1 MVAQQLRNR
10 LNAVFSDVPWRTRV
24 QPRQA
29 DWPVSSTGR
38 PVGLPIADV
47 RSLVVH
53 ETSGWP
59 TRERGAEM
67 FYNEFLPGPGH
78 GHHGVTTQ
86 LYVASDGTVLLGMD
100 LPRETWHAGTVN
112 AWAIGAETGHG
123 WGNYRS
129 NDYIGPFTSSD
140 ETRIPDPAHPG
151 ERIKGPTYGNPVALT
166 ARPSSRWVALSGDGT
181 IDETRDDDLPG
192 IKFFIR
198 HEGFTE
204 VIVSSWITARYAGP
218 WRQPQRVPEML
229 FTEAQYRSWAL
240 LARYVAE
247 EYLLPRNF
255 SLLPHK
261 MRAAGL
267 GATGGL
273 HGTIRDATS
282 FSSIVLADEALSRSP
297 RTFGL
302 PATTALTA
310 ATLQAA
316 YTAAGPAGAVRNQLW
331 QNMFNTFRGV
341 HGHGYSGDPTHGN
354 DHDCP
359 GPMFDWH
366 RFAREVWD
374 WQWWPFDVDATNPAT
389 TVVPARPYSLATR
402 NGATPLQEYF
412 WSTPATTPEARA
424 RVGVHG
430 ATGSPRTFELPQN
443 SRIYAISNGDLVAA
457 RFPAETDQVSLAFML
472 VRHEVFHKLDTRR
485 PAAGTP
491 TRPPVFA
498 ERIDYDLAPTTVY
511 SLYMHL
517 GRPAGMSFDQVV
529 EANPDWLNRL
539 LARKKECEL
548 GVAFR
553 ASAAGLAIPATKWN
567 DAPPLTAP
575 PPAVPP
581 PAVPPPVP
589 TRPSLHAGWTADNTA
604 LTRFLA
610 SLRAGTVA
618 VASLDADTT
627 PIRVVLG
634 DYLAHAGIIRR
645 AGTVTQ
651 RGVRVEVFSN
661 TLFSNID
668 FMLTDT
674 TTTGGGWVPSVGVGD
689 PAIRYNSE
697 WARTPTGTELTTL
710 QAAGVDPRL
719 VNWWGDVQPATLNTR
734 LPTDAH
740 LDEHGLVIHYDP
752 MTFLPWINRR
762 TWRSEWPKYR
772 ATDPAGV
779 PTAPRP
785 R

>member
-1 MVAQQLRNR
+1 VAQQLRDR
-10 LNAVFSDVPWRTRV
+10 LNAVFSDAPWRTRV
-24 QPRQA
+24 QPGQA
-29 DWPVSSTGR
+29 TWPVSSTGR
-38 PVGLPIADV
+38 RVGIRIADV

-59 TRERGAEM
+59 ARGNGEQM
-67 FYNEFLPGPGH
+67 FYRAFLPGTGH
-78 GHHGVTTQ
+78 AHRGETTQ
-86 LYVASDGTVLLGMD
+86 LYVAGDGTVLLGMD
-100 LPRETWHAGTVN
+100 LPRESWHANFVN
-112 AWAIGAETGHG
+112 SWAIGAETGHG

-129 NDYIGPFTSSD
+129 NDFVSPFTSSD

-151 ERIKGPTYGNPVALT
+151 ELMKGPTYGNPVALR
-166 ARPSSRWVALSGDGT
+166 ARPRSRWITLSGDGT
-181 IDETRDDDLPG
+181 MDDAGDDDLPG
-192 IKFFIR
+192 IKLFVR
-198 HEGFTE
+198 HQSFSE
-204 VIVSSWITARYAGP
+204 VVVGWWTTGRYVGP

-247 EYLLPRNF
+247 EYLVPRNF

-261 MRAAGL
+261 MRDGGNGTAGN
-267 GATGGL
+267 
-273 HGTIRDATS
+273 HGMIRDAAA

-297 RTFGL
+297 RTFNL
-302 PATTALTA
+302 PPNTVLTA
-310 ATLQAA
+310 ADLQTA
-316 YTAAGPAGAVRNQLW
+316 YAAAGPAGAVRNQLW
-331 QNMFNTFRGV
+331 TNMFNTYRGV
-341 HGHGYSGDPTHGN
+341 HGHGYSGDPSRRN

-389 TVVPARPYSLATR
+389 TAVAARPYSLATR
-402 NGATPLQEYF
+402 DGTTPLREYF
-412 WSTPATTPEARA
+412 WSTPAATPLARA

-430 ATGSPRTFELPQN
+430 PTGSPRTFELPQN

-457 RFPAETDQVSLAFML
+457 RFPTETDQVSLAFVL
-472 VRHEVFHKLDTRR
+472 VRHEVFHQLDTRP
-485 PAAGTP
+485 PAPGTA
-491 TRPPVFA
+491 TTLPVFA
-498 ERIDYDLAPTTVY
+498 GRIDYDIAPTTVY
-511 SLYMHL
+511 SLYLHL

-553 ASAAGLAIPATKWN
+553 ASAAGNAIPAAKWN
-567 DAPPLTAP
+567 DAPPGSA
-575 PPAVPP
+575 A
-581 PAVPPPVP
+581 
-589 TRPSLHAGWTADNTA
+589 RPSLHAGWTADNTA
-604 LTRFLA
+604 LTRFLT

-618 VASLDADTT
+618 VAPLDADTT
-627 PIRVVLG
+627 PIRVLLG
-634 DYLAHAGIIRR
+634 DYLANAGIIRR

-651 RGVRVEVFSN
+651 RGVRVEMFSS
-661 TLFSNID
+661 TLLSSTD

-674 TTTGGGWVPSVGVGD
+674 TTTGRGWTPLVGTGS
-689 PAIRYNSE
+689 PAVRYASE
-697 WARTPTGTELTTL
+697 WARTPTGAELTAL

-719 VNWWGDVQPATLNTR
+719 VNWWADVQPATLNTR

-740 LDEHGLVIHYDP
+740 LDERGVVIHYDP
-752 MTFLPWINRR
+752 MTFLPWINQR